1 MAGDGKRPVV
11 FLFFVED
18 TRMRHRLT
26 LRSNPRLIVLI
37 LLLIGLPAGGLLL
50 LIYAGLP
57 LGILGLAAA
66 GYLDYTMLRFL
77 HGHARSWVETTESEL
92 TCRMPDGE
100 LFSFPWDSITLAGYC
115 TQERGRPFLFVC
127 DLRADKLVTIPRE
140 YGDFDALHSE
150 IRARTPF
157 RKLSLA
163 RGETIRDRLQNILEI
178 EKPPGASG

>member
-1 MAGDGKRPVV
+1 
-11 FLFFVED
+11 
-18 TRMRHRLT
+18 MRHRLT
-26 LRSNPRLIVLI
+26 LASNPRLILLI

-57 LGILGLAAA
+57 LGIIGLIAAA
-66 GYLDYTMLRFL
+66 YLDYTMLRFL
-77 HGHARSWVETTESEL
+77 RSHARSWVETTESEL

-127 DLRADKLVTIPRE
+127 DLQADKLVTIPRE
-140 YGDFDALHSE
+140 YGDFDTLHSE
-150 IRARTPF
+150 IRAHTPF
-157 RKLSLA
+157 RELSLS

-178 EKPPGASG
+178 EKPPDAAGSDRP